1 VATPTPA
8 ATPKPN
14 KKVTAFKAKVTPG
27 HPCGT
32 IHVQA
37 KVQWA
42 NRSKTFTA
50 SAVADFG
57 GGTKVTIQLKRTG
70 KSFVAGGKIP
80 VPAGQAAGPVKVE
93 ITIVYGGVAQPV
105 ITKTSI
111 IKAP

>member
-1 VATPTPA
+1 
-8 ATPKPN
+8 
-14 KKVTAFKAKVTPG
+14 VTPG

-37 KVQWA
+37 KVKWA
-42 NRSKTFTA
+42 SKSKTFSA
-50 SAVADFG
+50 SAVAHFIG
-57 GGTKVTIQLKRTG
+57 GDVTIQLKRSG

-80 VPAGQAAGPVKVE
+80 VPAGYAAGPVKVD

-105 ITKTSI
+105 IPKTST

>member
-14 KKVTAFKAKVTPG
+14 KKVTAFQAKVTPG

-37 KVQWA
+37 KVEWA

-50 SAVADFG
+50 SAVAHFG
-57 GGTKVTIQLKRTG
+57 GGDVTIQLKRTG
-70 KSFVAGGKIP
+70 KSFVAGGKIQ
-80 VPAGQAAGPVKVE
+80 VPAGQAAGPVKVD